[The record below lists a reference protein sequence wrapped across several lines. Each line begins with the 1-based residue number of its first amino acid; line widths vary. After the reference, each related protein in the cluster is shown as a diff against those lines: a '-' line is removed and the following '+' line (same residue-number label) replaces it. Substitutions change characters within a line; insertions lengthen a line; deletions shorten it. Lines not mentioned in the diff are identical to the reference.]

1 MKKTWMM
8 VGGVV
13 LVVGAVAPWGVGLVT
28 EKQWQEVTTEVNSAQ
43 PFVRLETRDYRRGYL
58 SARFEG
64 TVTFE
69 DPASEDVHQIEY
81 EARVSH
87 GVTGSLLDF
96 APLSGVPE
104 EAADLFPDEKPR
116 LTLETR
122 LWGAAIAELTVPALS
137 VTDDNTGES
146 LNMSGGFGR
155 VDIGGNGSEAD
166 IVMVWP
172 GMVLDTPDLQVHLKD
187 FQLEQTLHYLRGEV
201 WTGEGEAGLQSME
214 LASGDQAPL
223 RMEGF
228 RMVSKTWPTDN
239 DRRVNSETIAT
250 LDTLNSDGKSFG
262 PQRVEFVMN
271 GLNVDSWSELT
282 SAMTD
287 LQVAALD
294 NQAGSPAA
302 FEQQMASMNQISG
315 ALLDLAAD
323 GISFGFPDISLVT
336 PEGEVNGEL
345 MIEHPTLSDEERSQ
359 MLMVMQRLTGHMK
372 LSLPLALAENH
383 PDLMM
388 QLAPLIKEGM
398 MTRNGDRLAMSAQ
411 LKDLAVDVNGTVI
424 PLPPLF

>member
-1 MKKTWMM
+1 MKKTWMIL
-8 VGGVV
+8 GGG
-13 LVVGAVAPWGVGLVT
+13 LLLVGAVAPWGVGWVT
-28 EKQWQEVTTEVNSAQ
+28 EQQWQDVTTEVNAAQ

-64 TVTFE
+64 TLTLE

-96 APLSGVPE
+96 APLSGLPE

-137 VTDDNTGES
+137 VTHDETGET
-146 LNMSGGFGR
+146 LNISGGFAR
-155 VDIGGNGSEAD
+155 VDINGGGSAAD

-172 GMVLDTPDLQVHLKD
+172 GMVLDTPDLQVRLRD
-187 FQLEQTLHYLRGEV
+187 FQLEQTLQHLRGEV
-201 WTGEGEAGLQSME
+201 WTGEGEAGLQSVE
-214 LASGDQAPL
+214 LISGSQAPL

-228 RMVSKTWPTDN
+228 RMTSETWPTDN
-239 DRRVNSETIAT
+239 DRSVNSEAVAT
-250 LDTLNSDGKSFG
+250 LEAVTSDGESFG
-262 PQRVEFVMN
+262 PQRLEFVMN
-271 GLNVDSWSELT
+271 GLHVDSWSELT

-302 FEQQMASMNQISG
+302 FEQQLDSMNRLSG
-315 ALLDLAAD
+315 ALLDLAAE
-323 GISFGFPDISLVT
+323 GFSFGFPDISLVT

-345 MIEHPTLSDEERSQ
+345 MVGHPTLSDQERSQ
-359 MLMVMQRLTGHMK
+359 MLMVMQRLTGHME

-398 MTRNGDRLAMSAQ
+398 MTRNGDRLSMSAQ
-411 LKDLAVDVNGTVI
+411 LKDLSVNVNGTVI

>member
-1 MKKTWMM
+1 MKKTWMI

-28 EKQWQEVTTEVNSAQ
+28 EQQWQEVTSEVNAKQ

-96 APLSGVPE
+96 VPLSGVPE
-104 EAADLFPDEKPR
+104 EAAGLFPDEKPR

-122 LWGAAIAELTVPALS
+122 LWGTAIAELTVPALS
-137 VTDDNTGES
+137 VTNDDSGES

-155 VDIGGNGSEAD
+155 VDIGSNGTEAD

-172 GMVLDTPDLQVHLKD
+172 GMVLDTPDLQIRLQD
-187 FQLEQTLHYLRGEV
+187 FQLEQTLHHLRGEV
-201 WTGEGEAGLQSME
+201 WTGEGEADLQSVE
-214 LASGDQAPL
+214 FLSAGQAPL

-228 RMVSKTWPTDN
+228 RMTSRTWPTDN
-239 DRRVNSETIAT
+239 DRSVNSETVAT
-250 LDTLNSDGKSFG
+250 LDTVTSDGESFG
-262 PQRVEFVMN
+262 PQRVAFVMN
-271 GLNVDSWSELT
+271 GLDVDSWSELT
-282 SAMTD
+282 GAMTD
-287 LQVAALD
+287 MQVAALD

-302 FEQQMASMNQISG
+302 FEQQMASMNRLSG
-315 ALLDLAAD
+315 ALLDLAAE
-323 GISFGFPDISLVT
+323 GFSFGFPDISLVT
-336 PEGEVNGEL
+336 PDGEVNGEL
-345 MIEHPTLSDEERSQ
+345 MVEHPTLSDQERSQ

-383 PDLMM
+383 PELMM

-398 MTRNGDRLAMSAQ
+398 MTRSGDHLTMSAQ
-411 LKDLAVDVNGTVI
+411 LKDLSVDVNGTVI

>member
-1 MKKTWMM
+1 MKKTWMI
-8 VGGVV
+8 VGGGV
-13 LVVGAVAPWGVGLVT
+13 LVVGAVAPWGVGWVT
-28 EKQWQEVTTEVNSAQ
+28 EQQWQDVTTDVNAAQ

-64 TVTFE
+64 TLTFE

-96 APLSGVPE
+96 APLSGLPE
-104 EAADLFPDEKPR
+104 DTADLFPDEKPR

-122 LWGAAIAELTVPALS
+122 LWGSAIAELTVPALS
-137 VTDDNTGES
+137 FTNDDTGES

-155 VDIGGNGSEAD
+155 ADISSDGTEAD

-172 GMVLDTPDLQVHLKD
+172 GMVLDTPDLQVRLRD
-187 FQLEQTLHYLRGEV
+187 FQLEQTLHHLRGEI
-201 WTGEGEAGLQSME
+201 WTGEGEAGLQSVE
-214 LASGDQAPL
+214 LVSGGQAPL

-228 RMVSKTWPTDN
+228 RMTSKTWPTDN
-239 DRRVNSETIAT
+239 ERSVNSETVAT
-250 LDTLNSDGKSFG
+250 LETVTSDGESFG
-262 PQRVEFVMN
+262 PQRLEFVMN

-287 LQVAALD
+287 LQVASLD

-302 FEQQMASMNQISG
+302 FEQQMASMNRISG
-315 ALLDLAAD
+315 ALLDLAAA
-323 GISFGFPDISLVT
+323 GVSFGFPDISLVT
-336 PEGEVNGEL
+336 PEGAVNGEL
-345 MIEHPTLSDEERSQ
+345 MVEHPTLSDQERSQ
-359 MLMVMQRLTGHMK
+359 MLMVMQRLTGHME

-411 LKDLAVDVNGTVI
+411 LKDLSVNVNGTVI